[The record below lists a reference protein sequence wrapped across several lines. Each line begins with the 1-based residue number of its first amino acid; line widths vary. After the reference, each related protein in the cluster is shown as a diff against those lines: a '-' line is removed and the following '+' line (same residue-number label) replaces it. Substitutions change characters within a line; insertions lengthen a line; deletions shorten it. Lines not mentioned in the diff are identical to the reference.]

1 MAKWEAKHVC
11 DVVRMMQEGKLVL
24 PVIQRELVWTKDK
37 IVALFQTLLM
47 QDSFGGIM
55 TVRDPRKDDRE
66 PLFEYRKFENNYVTG
81 NEYFSKK
88 FQFSGED
95 IVYVIDG
102 QQRLSAFFIGLT
114 GSYDYEDLFFDIL
127 GNNDQN
133 EFDFAFAKSID
144 TLPIETHDSLS
155 DEPRRT
161 LWISVRTLFD
171 WIKDGRDVFGIRD
184 EIFEANEWMSEK
196 QKDSI
201 SKNINAFQSVIFI
214 HTCVGLSEVTV
225 NMRKPPV
232 FNRLRIVRLFQ
243 KLNQGGTILS
253 GIELMRS
260 VLKAYDAAHEPFL
273 AEVGKKYNDLDMD
286 QDTIMRLVFL
296 LQDEPQKDIDAIT
309 EADSKFISN
318 NKERI
323 FACLDATRKFL
334 ERIGYIDYFYRSH
347 PSTVPLTLIAY
358 HFFHKNIKS
367 VEGLLEYSASDIQSR
382 DFHLMRLW
390 LLMSLLHHVFQR
402 GNGWNP
408 NTTGR
413 KKIFEI
419 LRDNKGKDFPANE
432 IFELYQNHPLHNFN
446 PNLVND
452 EPHIS
457 WYERS
462 LVIYIMYGKGKD
474 VLFRQNDVD
483 HIHPRNILEQIGVQ
497 PDLINSIC
505 NFQWLFYRDN
515 RSKQDVEFGTWL
527 LEKAGFSDSERA
539 DFLRKH
545 LIPVQ
550 QEYWYS
556 NNFKGFLDKRRD
568 LIYRCLCNEISL

>member
-1 MAKWEAKHVC
+1 MAKWEAKPVS

-24 PVIQRELVWTKDK
+24 PVIQRELVWSKDK

-55 TVRDPRKDDRE
+55 TVRDPRKENRE
-66 PLFEYRKFENNYVTG
+66 PLFEYRAFEKNYVTG

-88 FQFSGED
+88 FQFHGED

-102 QQRLSAFFIGLT
+102 QQRLSAFLIGLT

-127 GNNDQN
+127 GDHDHN
-133 EFDFAFAKSID
+133 EFDFAFAKSAEK
-144 TLPIETHDSLS
+144 LPKETHDLS
-155 DEPRRT
+155 GDKIRKT
-161 LWISVRTLFD
+161 LWISVRALFD
-171 WIKDGRDVFGIRD
+171 WIKDGRDVYGIRD
-184 EIFEANEWMSEK
+184 DIFEENNWLDNE
-196 QKDSI
+196 QKDGM
-201 SKNINAFQSVIFI
+201 SKNISTFQSVIFI
-214 HTCVGLSEVTV
+214 QTCVGLSEVVV
-225 NMRKPPV
+225 NMHKPPV

-309 EADSKFISN
+309 EADSKFISI

-334 ERIGYIDYFYRSH
+334 ERIGYIEYFYKSH

-358 HFFHKNIKS
+358 HLFHKNSIS
-367 VEGLLEYSASDIQSR
+367 SEGLLEYSASDIQSN
-382 DFHLMRLW
+382 DFHQMRQW
-390 LLMSLLHHVFQR
+390 LLMSLIHHVFQR

-419 LRDNKGKDFPANE
+419 LRDNKGKDFPVEE
-432 IFELYQNHPLHNFN
+432 IYELYQNHPLHNFN
-446 PNLVND
+446 PSLVND
-452 EPHIS
+452 EAHIS

-462 LVIYIMYGKGKD
+462 LVVYIMYGKGKD
-474 VLFRQNDVD
+474 VLFRQNDID
-483 HIHPRNILEQIGVQ
+483 HIHPRNILEQVGIQ

-505 NFQWLFYRDN
+505 NFQLLYYRDN
-515 RSKQDVEFGTWL
+515 RSKQDIEFGTWL
-527 LEKAGFSDSERA
+527 LEKSGLSDTERTE
-539 DFLRKH
+539 FLRKH
-545 LIPVQ
+545 LIPIQ
-550 QEYWYS
+550 SEYWYS
-556 NNFKGFLDKRRD
+556 KNFLEFLEKRRG
-568 LIYRCLCNEISL
+568 LIFKCLQDEVFL